1 MGSLMYFIL
10 LLFIGCSIASI
21 IEDPI
26 NHEIILNLREGQKNA
41 YLEKGYVSLASVD
54 ENSILVSKAN
64 KGKSSRVF
72 RVPKVRSDYRAC
84 KL

>member
-1 MGSLMYFIL
+1 MLFIL
-10 LLFIGCSIASI
+10 LLFIGLSIASI

-54 ENSILVSKAN
+54 KDSILVSKAN
-64 KGKSSRVF
+64 KGKSPRVF
-72 RVPKVRSDYRAC
+72 RVPKVWSDYRTC
-84 KL
+84 